1 MRTHD
6 AMTPLTKV
14 LALCAAAL
22 PCAAAAQN
30 LSDATPLQLEAT
42 LAEIDA
48 RYRDIL
54 AQLEDL
60 GRQRREL
67 ARLIVRAE
75 DLENLRGTGAEQV
88 APAAQPG
95 APASPGQP
103 PVVAVERK
111 DQLEAQTNKMPELPR
126 VSPDIGG
133 VLTPKGQ
140 FVVEPLFQYYYS
152 SVSRVAVEGFT
163 ILPALLVGIIDVVEA
178 DRDTYMAGL
187 SLRYGLTSRLE
198 MELKGEYVY
207 RDDDTRSREF
217 LRQAVED
224 GVFHAH
230 GEGAGDTE
238 LGLRYQFTRRKPT
251 APYIVGNLRYKDDNG
266 NDPFEIAT
274 AATLAG
280 TPQFSSELATGSGF
294 RSLSPSLTFVYPT
307 DPVVFF
313 GSVGYLWTEQD
324 DKGIRIDANGKPRG
338 FGKVDP
344 GDALRLNF
352 GIGIGLNDRSS
363 FSISYQLDKFSKT
376 FIETASVQ
384 KIVGSD
390 VTIGKLLVGY
400 SLRTPSGAPLNLAF
414 GIGTTADAAD
424 SDITFRMPFTFGD

>member
-152 SVSRVAVEGFT
+152 SVSRV
-163 ILPALLVGIIDVVEA
+163 
-178 DRDTYMAGL
+178 
-187 SLRYGLTSRLE
+187 
-198 MELKGEYVY
+198 
-207 RDDDTRSREF
+207 
-217 LRQAVED
+217 
-224 GVFHAH
+224 
-230 GEGAGDTE
+230 
-238 LGLRYQFTRRKPT
+238 
-251 APYIVGNLRYKDDNG
+251 
-266 NDPFEIAT
+266 
-274 AATLAG
+274 
-280 TPQFSSELATGSGF
+280 
-294 RSLSPSLTFVYPT
+294 
-307 DPVVFF
+307 
-313 GSVGYLWTEQD
+313 
-324 DKGIRIDANGKPRG
+324 
-338 FGKVDP
+338 
-344 GDALRLNF
+344 
-352 GIGIGLNDRSS
+352 
-363 FSISYQLDKFSKT
+363 
-376 FIETASVQ
+376 
-384 KIVGSD
+384 
-390 VTIGKLLVGY
+390 
-400 SLRTPSGAPLNLAF
+400 
-414 GIGTTADAAD
+414 
-424 SDITFRMPFTFGD
+424 